1 MVLNVVGSNPTGHP
15 KRKSKDFLFF
25 VRWGEKPVRNRRSRL
40 SKAKESDLV
49 QNPVFRHYFHQR
61 KKAWITSELYIL
73 LTTLVTCHKTG
84 FTWHLTLIFHVNF
97 INSDSH
103 VSGNRQYLT
112 RESHTLD
119 HRVHFHS
126 KSARDTP
133 KILGIKSKN
142 HGKVLAMVGTKRAEQ
157 PLGWAASPALS
168 SWLAY
173 SPAAVPSTIK
183 CRSGLR
189 LNSGATL

>member
-1 MVLNVVGSNPTGHP
+1 M
-15 KRKSKDFLFF
+15 
-25 VRWGEKPVRNRRSRL
+25 
-40 SKAKESDLV
+40 DLV
-49 QNPVFRHYFHQR
+49 ENPVFKHYFHQR
-61 KKAWITSELYIL
+61 KKAWIFTSELYIL

-84 FTWHLTLIFHVNF
+84 FIWHLTLIFHVNF
-97 INSDSH
+97 INSGSH

-142 HGKVLAMVGTKRAEQ
+142 HGKVLAIVGTKRAEQ

-183 CRSGLR
+183 CRTGF
-189 LNSGATL
+189 